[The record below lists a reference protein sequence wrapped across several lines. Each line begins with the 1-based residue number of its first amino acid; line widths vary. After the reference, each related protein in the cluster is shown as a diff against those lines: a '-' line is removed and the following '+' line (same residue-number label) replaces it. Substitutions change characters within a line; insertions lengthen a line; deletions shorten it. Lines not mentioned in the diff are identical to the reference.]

1 MKTDQFYFFLFFVSL
16 CVSIII
22 NPVVHSKCIP
32 DQQQSLLHFK
42 SNLLF
47 NASLSTKLITWNSST
62 DCCSW
67 VGVICSTNGRVMG
80 VDISSES
87 ISGGIDNSSSLFHL
101 QNLQNLNLAYNYLG
115 DGSSIPSAFGKLVNL
130 RINPQV
136 DGKPYAIGF
145 LADGW
150 KQV

>member
-1 MKTDQFYFFLFFVSL
+1 MKTDPLHFFLFFVSL

-42 SNLLF
+42 SDLLF
-47 NASLSTKLITWNSST
+47 NASLSSKLITWNSST

-67 VGVICSTNGRVMG
+67 VGVTCSTNDSVLGL
-80 VDISSES
+80 DISSES

-101 QNLQNLNLAYNYLG
+101 QNLQSLNLADNYLG
-115 DGSSIPSAFGKLVNL
+115 NDSQSIPSAFGKLMNL
-130 RINPQV
+130 RINPEV
-136 DGKPYAIGF
+136 DSKPYAIG
-145 LADGW
+145 
-150 KQV
+150 

>member
-1 MKTDQFYFFLFFVSL
+1 MKTDQLHFFLFFVPL

-42 SNLLF
+42 SDLLF
-47 NASLSTKLITWNSST
+47 NASLSSKLITWNSST

-67 VGVICSTNGRVMG
+67 VGVTCSTNDSVLGL
-80 VDISSES
+80 DISSES

-130 RINPQV
+130 RYLNLSHIIIQ
-136 DGKPYAIGF
+136 GKFPLRFHA
-145 LADGW
+145 
-150 KQV
+150 